1 MSEVRYTI
9 VELNK
14 QLKKLT
20 NDIISV
26 GEELS
31 KLLKN
36 YSPEISDSDFKQLK
50 SLFKKYHENF
60 MNIYNNTEIK
70 QKKEILYKKMIELI
84 NNYQSYQQN
93 ADLFSQIE
101 QIRQFENEEF
111 YKSYDETIE
120 TFDLENELSIR
131 NDSNYRNYNFYS
143 FYFASE
149 NDIIYNRLKE
159 LLEGHIDET
168 LVSKNEKLHT
178 INAIIKSEEILRHY
192 NGLKECN
199 EIKKIIDGF
208 LVETCKVDKQN
219 IDYLG
224 NKISFNTTLTD
235 KRGTEK
241 YYPPY
246 GWFGIGLKVKGK
258 YKGDKKDKDDNWLND
273 ISESSKWA
281 IAYHGVGRMSTDD
294 EIKKIL
300 LNIMEEGLKP
310 GQSQIKCHSM
320 DKRHPGKKIGTGVYL
335 TQNIS
340 IAEEYSGIIQFNN
353 KQYKIV
359 LMAKVLI
366 EKIREPEDYNY
377 WILSNNNIRVY
388 RILLKE
394 KI

>member
-26 GEELS
+26 GEEMS

-258 YKGDKKDKDDNWLND
+258 YENDNWLND
-273 ISESSKWA
+273 ISKSSKWA
-281 IAYHGVGRMSTDD
+281 IAYHPISSY
-294 EIKKIL
+294 
-300 LNIMEEGLKP
+300 NIINIIVKEGLKP
-310 GQSQIKCHSM
+310 GESQDLKDKE
-320 DKRHPGKKIGTGVYL
+320 DKRNPRELIREGIYL
-335 TQNIS
+335 YQEIR
-340 IAEEYSGIIQFNN
+340 IAEEKASTIDY
-353 KQYKIV
+353 KQKKYKFVI
-359 LMAKVLI
+359 MAKVLI
-366 EKIREPEDYNY
+366 EKIRQPKDLNY
-377 WILSNNNIRVY
+377 WILDKEYIREY
-388 RILLKE
+388 RILYKE
-394 KI
+394 II